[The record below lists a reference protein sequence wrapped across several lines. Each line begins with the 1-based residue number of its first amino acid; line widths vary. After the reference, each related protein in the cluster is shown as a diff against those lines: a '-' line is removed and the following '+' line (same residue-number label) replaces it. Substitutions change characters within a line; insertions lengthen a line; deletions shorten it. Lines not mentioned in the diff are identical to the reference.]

1 MNKEWNYTHTI
12 RCTLLQTNFPRHT
25 QRHIHH
31 KKHTH
36 DTETQTETQA
46 SLMSRTQTDLEK
58 HLYKEIRD
66 TEMKDKQRQTGIQ
79 KLTKTNTQEN
89 IQSEK

>member
-1 MNKEWNYTHTI
+1 MNKEWNYTHTQL
-12 RCTLLQTNFPRHT
+12 LLQTNFPPHT
-25 QRHIHH
+25 QRHTHH

-66 TEMKDKQRQTGIQ
+66 TERKDKQRQTGIQ
-79 KLTKTNTQEN
+79 KLTETNTQEN